1 MIGSIRWTAFKLG
14 VFTVV
19 TVIVTTWLASIIG
32 NFQFFK
38 SPYEITA
45 EFADATGVLNGD
57 VVKAAGVT
65 VGRVSSI
72 EIQDGVA
79 VVKMTIHEEVEL
91 PNNLDAEI
99 RFRNLVGQRM
109 VTLVTNDDTPAT
121 GLMADGAKIPLDRT
135 SPAFDLSALFNGL
148 RPLIRSTDP
157 ADINLVS
164 RELVQALKGRSAD
177 VEGFLANI
185 SELSETLASKDE
197 QISTMLDS
205 LNIVTADLAGR
216 DQQLQ
221 TTLGALNS
229 FMGDLAAS
237 KDDLAVALRTL
248 DDAATRFGRIIER
261 RDSDIQAEL
270 ADLATIFDAVNDK
283 RAQLRKAI
291 RALPGFTIGVE
302 RVSNYGQW
310 GNIHLIDVCKDD
322 FGTCGRRWMP

>member
-1 MIGSIRWTAFKLG
+1 MIGSIRWTAVKLG
-14 VFTVV
+14 IFTVV
-19 TVIVTTWLASIIG
+19 TVIVTTWLAAIIG
-32 NFQFFK
+32 NLQFFK

-45 EFADATGVLNGD
+45 EFTDATGVLNGD

-65 VGRVSSI
+65 VGRVSTI

-91 PNNLDAEI
+91 PDNLDAEI

-109 VTLVTNDDTPAT
+109 VTLVANDDVPST
-121 GLMADGAKIPLDRT
+121 GLMEEGDIIPLDRT

-185 SELSETLASKDE
+185 SELAATLATKDE
-197 QISTMLDS
+197 QIATMLDS

-237 KDDLAVALRTL
+237 KDDLAVALQTL
-248 DDAATRFGRIIER
+248 DNAATRFGRIIER

-291 RALPGFTIGVE
+291 KALPGFTIGVK

-310 GNIHLIDVCKDD
+310 GNIHLIDVCRDD
-322 FGTCGRRWMP
+322 SGTCGRRWMP

>member
-1 MIGSIRWTAFKLG
+1 MTGSIRWTAFKLAM
-14 VFTVV
+14 FTVV
-19 TVIVTTWLASIIG
+19 TIIVTTWLASIIG
-32 NFQFFK
+32 NLQFFK
-38 SPYEITA
+38 SPYEISG
-45 EFADATGVLNGD
+45 EFTDATGVLNGD

-65 VGRVSSI
+65 VGRVASI

-79 VVKMTIHEEVEL
+79 VIKMTIQEDVEL
-91 PNNLDAEI
+91 PAGLKAEI

-109 VTLVTNDDTPAT
+109 VNLVADEEASTT
-121 GLMADGAKIPLDRT
+121 GLMAAGDVIPLERT
-135 SPAFDLSALFNGL
+135 APAFDLSALFNGL

-164 RELVQALKGRSAD
+164 RELVQALRGRSAD
-177 VEGFLANI
+177 VEGFLSNV

-197 QISTMLDS
+197 QIATMLDS
-205 LNIVTADLAGR
+205 LNTVTADLAGR

-248 DDAATRFGRIIER
+248 DDAATRFGRIIDR
-261 RDSDIQAEL
+261 RDGDIEAEL

-322 FGTCGRRWMP
+322 LGTCGRRWMP